1 MWSQHIKQTK
11 EVKDWYEGGWLALER
26 SNEGLNQESGSG
38 NRQEGTEYYTSRI
51 YKMTIDW

>member
-11 EVKDWYEGGWLALER
+11 ELKDWSEGGLLALER
-26 SNEGLNQESGSG
+26 SNEGLNQECGSG

-51 YKMTIDW
+51 YKMTTDW